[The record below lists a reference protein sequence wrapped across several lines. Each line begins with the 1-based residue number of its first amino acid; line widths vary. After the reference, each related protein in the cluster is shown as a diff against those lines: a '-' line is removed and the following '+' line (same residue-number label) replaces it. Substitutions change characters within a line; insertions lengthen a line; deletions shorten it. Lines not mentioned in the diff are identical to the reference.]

1 VTALSIVSH
10 GHPFVVGVDT
20 HARNHVYAILD
31 ATNGALLDTQ
41 SFPTTLAGINRAIK
55 WVARRTNS
63 DADALWII
71 EGAASYGAILA
82 GAVDTHGFPV
92 TEAPRMDAKKNH
104 GVGKTAL
111 DAHWMAMA
119 VLPLPVEKLRRPRL
133 NEGIRQGLQ
142 ILVTARES
150 MSKDRTRS
158 INALNAMVRGND
170 LGIDARKKL
179 TPVQVEEIS
188 RWREREEEQALGIA
202 RAEAVRL
209 AKHILDLGGQLK
221 SNEQKLDELV
231 RVSEAAPLLEEK
243 GFRAVTAAKCLVAWS
258 HEGRVR
264 SEAAF
269 ACLAGVNPIPASSG
283 NTVRHRLNRG
293 GDRRLNSALHTAAVT
308 RMTHDTETRDY
319 VEKRRAEGKT
329 DKEIRRCVKRYLT
342 RRIFRILT
350 AEANQKRCRKRLD
363 RHRRVGMEGATVKQS
378 ILIAKRSYQL
388 QPAVWRPSATPAENA
403 TSLRLSSPEQ
413 LTWPRTLRWY

>member
-1 VTALSIVSH
+1 MTALSIVSH
-10 GHPFVVGVDT
+10 CHPFVVGVDT

-31 ATNGALLDTQ
+31 AANGALLDTQ
-41 SFPTTLAGINRAIK
+41 SFPTSAAGINRAIK
-55 WVARRTNS
+55 WVARRT
-63 DADALWII
+63 DADADTLWVI

-82 GAVDTHGFPV
+82 GTVAAHGCPV
-92 TEAPRMDAKKNH
+92 AEAPRMDAKKNR
-104 GVGKTAL
+104 GVGKTDAL
-111 DAHWMAMA
+111 DSHRMAMA

-133 NEGIRQGLQ
+133 NEGIRQGLR

-158 INALNAMVRGND
+158 VIALNALVRSND
-170 LGIDARKKL
+170 LGVDARRKL
-179 TPVQVEEIS
+179 TPAQIEEVS
-188 RWREREEEQALGIA
+188 RWREREEELAPGIA

-209 AKHILDLGGQLK
+209 AKHILDLDEQLK

-231 RVSEAAPLLEEK
+231 KVSEAAPLLAEK
-243 GFRAVTAAKCLVAWS
+243 GFAAVTAAKCLVAWS

-293 GDRRLNSALHTAAVT
+293 GDRKLNSALHMAAISRT
-308 RMTHDTETRDY
+308 THDPETRNY
-319 VEKRRAEGKT
+319 VEKRRAQGKS
-329 DKEIRRCVKRYLT
+329 DREIRRCVKRYLA

-350 AEANQKRCRKRLD
+350 AAAQAKKIQEA
-363 RHRRVGMEGATVKQS
+363 A
-378 ILIAKRSYQL
+378 
-388 QPAVWRPSATPAENA
+388 
-403 TSLRLSSPEQ
+403 
-413 LTWPRTLRWY
+413 

>member
-1 VTALSIVSH
+1 M
-10 GHPFVVGVDT
+10 GVDT

-41 SFPTTLAGINRAIK
+41 SFPTTAAGINRAIK
-55 WVARRTNS
+55 WVARRT
-63 DADALWII
+63 DADADTLWVI
-71 EGAASYGAILA
+71 EGAATYGAILA
-82 GAVDTHGFPV
+82 GTVAAYGFPV
-92 TEAPRMDAKKNH
+92 TEAPRMDAKQNR
-104 GVGKTAL
+104 GVGKSDAL
-111 DAHWMAMA
+111 DSHRMAMA
-119 VLPLPVEKLRRPRL
+119 VLPLSVEKLRRPRL
-133 NEGIRQGLQ
+133 NEGIRQGLR

-158 INALNAMVRGND
+158 INALNALVRSND
-170 LGIDARKKL
+170 LGIDARRKL
-179 TPVQVEEIS
+179 TPVQIEEIS
-188 RWREREEEQALGIA
+188 RWREREEELALGIA

-209 AKHILDLGGQLK
+209 AKRILDLEGQLK
-221 SNEQKLDELV
+221 TNEKHLDELV
-231 RVSEAAPLLEEK
+231 KVSEAAPLLEEK

-293 GDRRLNSALHTAAVT
+293 GDRKLNSALHMATVT
-308 RMTHDTETRDY
+308 RMTHDTETCAY

-329 DKEIRRCVKRYLT
+329 DKEIRRCVKRYLA

-350 AEANQKRCRKRLD
+350 AAAQAKVVQK
-363 RHRRVGMEGATVKQS
+363 
-378 ILIAKRSYQL
+378 
-388 QPAVWRPSATPAENA
+388 PA
-403 TSLRLSSPEQ
+403 
-413 LTWPRTLRWY
+413 